1 MLIIFAVNLN
11 PGDDTLAPMHRSDS
25 LESTQSEREFKKKY
39 QAITHRMVHRKSS
52 AVMYS
57 KILERTF
64 GKFSYSAAMTDLSN
78 KINKGCSTL
87 HSINDTFYFQN
98 AIRLFAS

>member
-1 MLIIFAVNLN
+1 MIA
-11 PGDDTLAPMHRSDS
+11 GDDTLAPMHRSDS

-78 KINKGCSTL
+78 KINKGRSTL